1 MQCKECKNLF
11 LSKARTIARCQVCGE
26 VINSETNP
34 PNKVCKNC
42 STKYNICE
50 QCGNSIF
57 KYVRV
62 FSKGKIEI
70 GKYGGEN
77 R

>member
-1 MQCKECKNLF
+1 MKCNKCQNLF
-11 LSKARTIARCQVCGE
+11 FSKTNTIARCQICGDI
-26 VINSETNP
+26 INSETNP
-34 PNKVCKNC
+34 PSKVCKTC
-42 STKYNICE
+42 SKKYNVCE
-50 QCGNSIF
+50 QCGNPFF

-70 GKYGGEN
+70 GKYG